1 MQDKSTAISYKRGL
15 RPLSVTYGLMLM
27 RWFLMLAL
35 FFVATPGCSEPGSG
49 SASRADV
56 ETGDLD
62 ALLER
67 GTLRVVVPG
76 TVLGEPSLPRK
87 GSPVAQ
93 QRELAEAF
101 AVSLG
106 LEMELVPVF
115 RLGEM
120 LPLLEQGRAD
130 IIAAN
135 LTVTEGRRERV
146 DFSLPIDHVYEM
158 VLVAESNKEIQ
169 AIEDLAGRDV
179 MVDPAA
185 SFWETLTTL
194 REEHPEIHLLPSLEH
209 FDDESTLDM
218 LVSGEIDATVRDSN
232 IAEMYLS
239 YRRDLRI
246 AFPLGER
253 QAIAWAV
260 RPETPQ
266 LLAAL
271 NRFLTTEQLT
281 RPREALYVADL
292 PELQE
297 RRTLRIM
304 LPNSAASY
312 FLWRGELVGFEYEF
326 ARRFAE
332 RHQMRLEVVVPP
344 NPSVLSDWLAEGRAD
359 IAGGFLEPVALWD
372 HGEVVFT
379 NPWHHAQSY
388 LISRDDAEELT
399 DWTGVNG
406 STVAAFASSIL
417 WAEMEALAEEYRFV
431 LVPLPGAGGD
441 AEDVVNRLAAGEFDY
456 AVIEEH
462 LLAVELARR
471 DDIRRQFQVGSP
483 LPHAWAVRASD
494 QALREAL
501 NEFFQEKHRSAFYN
515 ILYRRYFEDERRIRR
530 QQDERIRKG
539 GQLSPWDDVVR
550 RHADPYDFDWRLI
563 VAQIYQE
570 SRFDPDAR
578 SPMGATGLMQLMP
591 RTGEQVGVT
600 NLSNPDK
607 NVLGGIRYLDWVRQR
622 FPEDLPVADRMWFTL
637 AAYNAGLGHVMDAR
651 RLAAQKGWDRDRWF
665 DNVENAMLLLS
676 QRKYFSQARHGYV
689 RGSEPVAYITNI
701 SSRYKAYVQLTEEQ
715 LVSLD
720 GD

>member
-1 MQDKSTAISYKRGL
+1 
-15 RPLSVTYGLMLM
+15 MLM

-35 FFVATPGCSEPGSG
+35 FFVATPGCGDSGVG
-49 SASRADV
+49 SASRDV

-67 GTLRVVVPG
+67 GTLRVIVPG
-76 TVLGEPSLPRK
+76 TVIGEPALPRK
-87 GSPVAQ
+87 GSPVGQ
-93 QRELAEAF
+93 QRELAQAF
-101 AVSLG
+101 AASLG

-120 LPLLEQGRAD
+120 LPLLEQGHAD

-135 LTVTEGRRERV
+135 LTVTDARRERV
-146 DFSLPIDHVYEM
+146 DFSLPIDHVHEV
-158 VLVAESNKEIQ
+158 VLVAESNDDIQ
-169 AIEDLAGRDV
+169 SIEDLAGRDV
-179 MVDPAA
+179 MVDRAT
-185 SFWETLTTL
+185 SFWETLTEL
-194 REEHPEIHLLPSLEH
+194 REGHPDIRLLPTRAH
-209 FDDESTLDM
+209 FDDESTLD
-218 LVSGEIDATVRDSN
+218 LLISGEIDATVRDSN

-239 YRRDLRI
+239 YRGDLRM

-260 RPETPQ
+260 RPGTPQ

-281 RPREALYVADL
+281 RPREAHYVADL

-332 RHQMRLEVVVPP
+332 RHRMRLEVVVPP
-344 NPSVLSDWLAEGRAD
+344 NPSVLSEWLEEGRAD
-359 IAGGFLEPVALWD
+359 IAGGFLEPVELWD
-372 HGEVVFT
+372 HGDVVFT

-388 LISRDDAEELT
+388 LVSRGDVDDLA
-399 DWTGVNG
+399 DWAAVNG
-406 STVAAFASSIL
+406 SIVATFASGLL
-417 WAEMEALAEEYRFV
+417 WAEMEALAAEHRFT
-431 LVPLPGAGGD
+431 LIPLPGTGGD
-441 AEDVVNRLAAGEFDY
+441 VEDVMNRLASGEFDY
-456 AVIEEH
+456 AVVEEH

-471 DDIRRQFQVGSP
+471 DDIRRQFEVGP
-483 LPHAWAVRASD
+483 PVPHAWAVRASD
-494 QALREAL
+494 QALLEAL
-501 NEFFQEKHRSAFYN
+501 NEFFREKHRSAFYN

-530 QQDERIRKG
+530 QQDERIRKA

-600 NLSNPDK
+600 NLSNPEK

-651 RLAAQKGWDRDRWF
+651 RLAAQEGWDRDRWF

-689 RGSEPVAYITNI
+689 RGSEPVAYINNI
-701 SSRYKAYVQLTEEQ
+701 SSRYKAYVQLTDEQ

>member
-1 MQDKSTAISYKRGL
+1 
-15 RPLSVTYGLMLM
+15 MLM
-27 RWFLMLAL
+27 RLFLMLAL
-35 FFVATPGCSEPGSG
+35 FFVATPGCSDSGLG
-49 SASRADV
+49 SASRDI

-67 GTLRVVVPG
+67 GTLRVIVPG
-76 TVLGEPSLPRK
+76 TVIGEPALPRK
-87 GSPVAQ
+87 GSPVGQ
-93 QRELAEAF
+93 QRELAQAF
-101 AVSLG
+101 AASLG

-135 LTVTEGRRERV
+135 LTVTAARRELV
-146 DFSLPIDHVYEM
+146 DFSLPIDHVHEV
-158 VLVAESNKEIQ
+158 VLVAQSNDDIQ
-169 AIEDLAGRDV
+169 SIEDLAGRDV
-179 MVDPAA
+179 MVDPAT
-185 SFWETLTTL
+185 SFWETLTEL
-194 REEHPEIHLLPSLEH
+194 REGHPDIHLLPTLAH
-209 FDDESTLDM
+209 YDDESTLD
-218 LVSGEIDATVRDSN
+218 LLISGEIDATVRDSN

-239 YRRDLRI
+239 YRGDLRM

-253 QAIAWAV
+253 HAIAWAV
-260 RPETPQ
+260 RPGTPQ

-281 RPREALYVADL
+281 RPREAHYVADL

-332 RHQMRLEVVVPP
+332 RHRMRLEVVVPP
-344 NPSVLSDWLAEGRAD
+344 NPSVLSEWLEKGRAD
-359 IAGGFLEPVALWD
+359 IAGGFLEPVELWG
-372 HGEVVFT
+372 HGDVVFT

-388 LISRDDAEELT
+388 LVSRGDVDDLT
-399 DWTGVNG
+399 EWADVNG
-406 STVAAFASSIL
+406 STVAAFASGLL
-417 WAEMEALAEEYRFV
+417 WAEMEALAAEHRFN
-431 LVPLPGAGGD
+431 LIPLPGTGGD
-441 AEDVVNRLAAGEFDY
+441 VEDVMNRLASGEFDY
-456 AVIEEH
+456 AVVEEH

-471 DDIRRQFQVGSP
+471 EDIRRQFEVGP
-483 LPHAWAVRASD
+483 PVPHAWAVRASD
-494 QALREAL
+494 QALLEAL
-501 NEFFQEKHRSAFYN
+501 NEFFREKHRSAFYN

-530 QQDERIRKG
+530 QQDERVRKA
-539 GQLSPWDDVVR
+539 GQLSPWDDIVR

-563 VAQIYQE
+563 VAQMYQE

-600 NLSNPDK
+600 NLSNPEK

-622 FPEDLPVADRMWFTL
+622 FPEDLPVADRTWFTL

-651 RLAAQKGWDRDRWF
+651 RLAAQEGWDRDRWF

-689 RGSEPVAYITNI
+689 RGSEPVAYINNI

>member
-1 MQDKSTAISYKRGL
+1 LQDKSTTIGYKKGL
-15 RPLSVTYGLMLM
+15 LPLSVTCGFMLM

-35 FFVATPGCSEPGSG
+35 FFVATPGCGDSGVG
-49 SASRADV
+49 SASRDV

-67 GTLRVVVPG
+67 GTLRVIVPG
-76 TVLGEPSLPRK
+76 TVIGEPALPRK
-87 GSPVAQ
+87 GSPVGQ
-93 QRELAEAF
+93 QRELAQAF
-101 AVSLG
+101 AASLG

-120 LPLLEQGRAD
+120 LPLLEQGHAD

-135 LTVTEGRRERV
+135 LTVTDARRERV
-146 DFSLPIDHVYEM
+146 DFSLPIDHVHEV
-158 VLVAESNKEIQ
+158 VLVAESNDDIQ
-169 AIEDLAGRDV
+169 SIEDLAGRDV
-179 MVDPAA
+179 MVDRAT
-185 SFWETLTTL
+185 SFWETLTEL
-194 REEHPEIHLLPSLEH
+194 REGHPDIRLLPTRAH
-209 FDDESTLDM
+209 FDDESTLD
-218 LVSGEIDATVRDSN
+218 LLISGEIDATVRDSN

-239 YRRDLRI
+239 YRGDLRM

-260 RPETPQ
+260 RPGTPQ

-281 RPREALYVADL
+281 RPREAHYVADL

-332 RHQMRLEVVVPP
+332 RHRMRLEVVVPP
-344 NPSVLSDWLAEGRAD
+344 NPSVLSEWLEEGRAD
-359 IAGGFLEPVALWD
+359 IAGGFLEPVELWD
-372 HGEVVFT
+372 HGDVVFT

-388 LISRDDAEELT
+388 LVSRGDVDDLA
-399 DWTGVNG
+399 DWAAVNG
-406 STVAAFASSIL
+406 SIVATFASGLL
-417 WAEMEALAEEYRFV
+417 WAEMEALAAEHRFT
-431 LVPLPGAGGD
+431 LIPLPGTGGD
-441 AEDVVNRLAAGEFDY
+441 VEDVMNRLASGEFDY
-456 AVIEEH
+456 AVVEEH

-471 DDIRRQFQVGSP
+471 DDIRRQFEVGP
-483 LPHAWAVRASD
+483 PVPHAWAVRASD
-494 QALREAL
+494 QALLEAL
-501 NEFFQEKHRSAFYN
+501 NEFFREKHRSAFYN

-530 QQDERIRKG
+530 QQDERIRKA

-600 NLSNPDK
+600 NLSNPEK

-622 FPEDLPVADRMWFTL
+622 FPRTSRSRTGCGLPWPPTTPA
-637 AAYNAGLGHVMDAR
+637 
-651 RLAAQKGWDRDRWF
+651 WD
-665 DNVENAMLLLS
+665 
-676 QRKYFSQARHGYV
+676 
-689 RGSEPVAYITNI
+689 T
-701 SSRYKAYVQLTEEQ
+701 
-715 LVSLD
+715 
-720 GD
+720 